1 MDVQTTLRKF
11 IQDNFAARLG
21 NKELA
26 NDDPLLDT
34 GVVDSVG
41 IFELVG
47 FLQTTFNVEIQDT
60 EIVPEHF
67 ETLDSL
73 AAFVRS
79 KQGNRPDSV

>member
-1 MDVQTTLRKF
+1 MDVETTLKKF
-11 IQDNFAARLG
+11 ITESFGARLG
-21 NKELA
+21 GKELG
-26 NDDPLLDT
+26 NGDPLLDT

-47 FLQTTFNVEIQDT
+47 FLQATFDVDIQDM

-67 ETLDSL
+67 ESIDSL

-79 KQGNRPDSV
+79 KQGR